1 VFGVC
6 RDVSEFRQA
15 VELVTAGQ
23 DPRHRPEPVAAVEG
37 ALAAGDEH
45 VGDDADAPTVGSRRG
60 VTATDKMSKIGDE
73 FEGSTPW
80 AWDYRDVFVAQEERE
95 RMREIESKKEKE
107 NERDREKEGER
118 E

>member
-1 VFGVC
+1 MFGVC

-15 VELVTAGQ
+15 VELVAAGQ

-45 VGDDADAPTVGSRRG
+45 VGDDTDAPTVGSRRG
-60 VTATDKMSKIGDE
+60 VTGTDKMSKIGDE
-73 FEGSTPW
+73 FEVSTPW

-95 RMREIESKKEKE
+95 